1 MKLSWCSLVFPEIL
15 VGGRNFP
22 SSQVLQNSWFEVTM
36 LIPSWFWEASKW
48 DFWKKT
54 YEIKEF
60 FTPTPNME
68 LLVRLGQ
75 CYDSHW
81 YYNVSNL
88 RPDENSSMDQNV
100 TQVLCTT
107 PIHTFFF
114 IHFLSLSS
122 TWTKWYV
129 FIFSLSVFLLTIP
142 GLGGTPTSLPNSVAP
157 LPSFNITP

>member
-1 MKLSWCSLVFPEIL
+1 MGFL
-15 VGGRNFP
+15 
-22 SSQVLQNSWFEVTM
+22 
-36 LIPSWFWEASKW
+36 
-48 DFWKKT
+48 KKT

-88 RPDENSSMDQNV
+88 RPDENSSRDQNV

-142 GLGGTPTSLPNSVAP
+142 GLGGTPTSLPNSVACQALILLLKP
-157 LPSFNITP
+157 PTRLPFLIPKKVWFSFETFYAGSSQCYFRTFVPRQLPIPP